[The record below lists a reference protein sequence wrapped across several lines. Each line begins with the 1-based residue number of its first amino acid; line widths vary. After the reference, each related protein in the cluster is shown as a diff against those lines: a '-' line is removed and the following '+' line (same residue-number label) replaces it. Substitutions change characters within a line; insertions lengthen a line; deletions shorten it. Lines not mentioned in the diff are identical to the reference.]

1 MGTLK
6 VMAVNATFHPSSVL
20 CFLNSFRHENRS
32 LLMFLEIL
40 SKVLPEGVQTKLTD
54 NVASTISPQIKI
66 VIIL

>member
-1 MGTLK
+1 
-6 VMAVNATFHPSSVL
+6 
-20 CFLNSFRHENRS
+20 
-32 LLMFLEIL
+32 MFLEIL